1 MADTKLYV
9 GYVSYYIR
17 NLGQNLS
24 DGEWKDALK
33 NSLGSSLSKVSVKTW
48 KEFALKLYY
57 IHFIGLSLR
66 LDTDDLIKSDRSVSE
81 LREILVASDKFRE
94 EHELSE
100 LPVVHYV
107 TDKEAIKHMQK
118 FHAPESIIDDVMN
131 SGVKTAKSKVSKPK
145 AAKPAKK
152 KSPTTK
158 ASSTKTKATKTKAT
172 KGGDIKEKKAVVA
185 GTKIPA
191 FLLVKQGKKTVTL
204 TKRED
209 IIKHLHGVAS
219 GSKTTVS
226 TKSTKKSPS
235 KSCGSYT
242 ITELR
247 KMAQEKE
254 VAGRSKMNKAELCK
268 ALKIKA

>member
-1 MADTKLYV
+1 MADTKVYV

-24 DGEWKDALK
+24 DGEWKDVLK
-33 NSLGSSLSKVSVKTW
+33 SNLGSSTSKASVKTW

-66 LDTDDLIKSDRSVSE
+66 LDTDDLIKSDKNVKSIE
-81 LREILVASDKFRE
+81 DLRETLIASDKFRE
-94 EHELSE
+94 EHDLSE
-100 LPVVHYV
+100 LPVIHYV

-118 FHAPESIIDDVMN
+118 FHAPESVIDDIMN
-131 SGVKTAKSKVSKPK
+131 GGVKTTKPKVSKPV
-145 AAKPAKK
+145 KK
-152 KSPTTK
+152 KSSTTK
-158 ASSTKTKATKTKAT
+158 ASSTTTKTKKKPEEKAIT
-172 KGGDIKEKKAVVA
+172 KKSTAKVA
-185 GTKIPA
+185 PTKIPA

-209 IIKHLHGVAS
+209 IIKHLHGVSSIKAATP
-219 GSKTTVS
+219 K
-226 TKSTKKSPS
+226 KSTKKSPP

-242 ITELR
+242 IADLR

-254 VAGRSKMNKAELCK
+254 VSGRSKMNKAELCK